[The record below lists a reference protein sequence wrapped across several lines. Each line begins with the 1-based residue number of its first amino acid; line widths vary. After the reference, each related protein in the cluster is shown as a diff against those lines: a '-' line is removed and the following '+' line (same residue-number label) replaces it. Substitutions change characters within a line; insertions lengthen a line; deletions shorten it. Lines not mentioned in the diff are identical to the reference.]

1 MKVCPRCDYIVM
13 NDNEK
18 YCPNCIHKTEL
29 QIIDDVDPELKTYMK
44 CNTSHNVRM
53 KKLQA

>member
-29 QIIDDVDPELKTYMK
+29 HFLDDIVIISSLVSPITFPPLYHIIFE
-44 CNTSHNVRM
+44 
-53 KKLQA
+53 

>member
-1 MKVCPRCDYIVM
+1 MKVCPRCDYVVM

-29 QIIDDVDPELKTYMK
+29 QIIDDVDPELNKFIKRYIK
-44 CNTSHNVRM
+44 ESLKN
-53 KKLQA
+53 KY